1 MTPNFTVLLVGG
13 ILFAIPVLAFIWWRF
28 GGPDMLTFVTLSGA
42 FTAIMDFIS
51 AFVAQNYVYPGQ
63 SRLWVFVFIFF
74 GWIGVSGSC
83 MLIAEGIFAKPGRD
97 MLTQPHLWW
106 LVPLATSLTAVMLD
120 LFIDPVAVSLGYWVW
135 SVQGNVYY
143 GIPLLNFVGWFV
155 LMFLAPLGWIL
166 IARKRHWGYAK
177 KALASAGALVPM
189 FAAAVLLSLSLNAIV
204 AVFGLR

>member
-28 GGPDMLTFVTLSGA
+28 GGPDMLAFVILSGA

-63 SRLWVFVFIFF
+63 SRLWVFVYIFF

-97 MLTQPHLWW
+97 MLTQPRLWW
-106 LVPLATSLTAVMLD
+106 LVPLATSLTAVLLD
-120 LFIDPVAVSLGYWVW
+120 LFS
-135 SVQGNVYY
+135 
-143 GIPLLNFVGWFV
+143 IPSPSRLDTGCGLC
-155 LMFLAPLGWIL
+155 
-166 IARKRHWGYAK
+166 
-177 KALASAGALVPM
+177 KATSTTAFPC
-189 FAAAVLLSLSLNAIV
+189 
-204 AVFGLR
+204 

>member
-28 GGPDMLTFVTLSGA
+28 GGPDMLAFVILSGA

-63 SRLWVFVFIFF
+63 SRLWVFVYIFF

-106 LVPLATSLTAVMLD
+106 LVPL
-120 LFIDPVAVSLGYWVW
+120 
-135 SVQGNVYY
+135 
-143 GIPLLNFVGWFV
+143 
-155 LMFLAPLGWIL
+155 
-166 IARKRHWGYAK
+166 
-177 KALASAGALVPM
+177 
-189 FAAAVLLSLSLNAIV
+189 
-204 AVFGLR
+204 